1 MQIIQ
6 TSLCIVILF
15 SAIMVAFSE
24 NPIDSILFLIVTF
37 VTSGAL
43 LFLFNAEFFGLLLVI
58 IYVGAIAVLFL
69 FVIMMLNIKMNRDS
83 SIINNIKDL
92 MLSCFFILIMLAIA
106 FVGIERIFFV
116 SSDSLF
122 FPETADAILFD
133 SLTNI
138 EVLGQVLYNYFVFG
152 FLVAGLILL
161 IALVGSIV
169 LTLRFNRA
177 PKKQLINRQLSRTDN
192 FIAFFN

>member
-43 LFLFNAEFFGLLLVI
+43 LFLFNAEFFGLLLII

-69 FVIMMLNIKMNRDS
+69 FVIMMLNIKMNSDS
-83 SIINNIKDL
+83 SLINDIKDL
-92 MLSCFFILIMLAIA
+92 MFSFFLILVFLAIA
-106 FVGIERIFFV
+106 SIGIERIFV

-122 FPETADAILFD
+122 FNETINAVLFD
-133 SLTNI
+133 HLSNI